1 MAWFFGKKQKEEPEL
16 VEPPLQFVR
25 PGAPIPQLNPYLYV
39 HARMIVLNALMAR
52 ADVVRVTFTGQ
63 KAQIQ
68 YQIDGVYHNRE
79 VLDGQTG
86 GGVVAIYKI
95 FAGFDLKQR
104 VPFQEGE
111 FEVHHLNNRI
121 PCRVEDQLVKGAELI
136 SLHLDTGKPKP
147 HKITEM
153 GLSEDQAE
161 QLKNLMEDPGVV
173 LVTAPPHLGYSTVFN
188 GVVRVIDRYM
198 RDVVMVQSVKD
209 REEEVENAAPTTFDP
224 DKGETPATVIPE
236 LLLRYPNVV
245 CVRKIADKETM
256 SLLLEQPEKE
266 RLVVMGLLARDDTE
280 ALYRAMAL
288 CEDPK
293 QLLRHL
299 KVVVGHRVLRRLCE
313 LCKTPYPPPPQLLQ
327 QLGIP
332 QGKIKAFFKPGPP
345 RLPPEEIERMQKEGI
360 PIICPQCQGIGYLGQ
375 TGLFELL
382 VLNDQIRSL
391 FLKPTQD
398 LDAVRQALRKLGHRT
413 PLDEGILLAAKG
425 ITSIQE
431 VSRVLKV

>member
-1 MAWFFGKKQKEEPEL
+1 MAWFFGKKQQEPEL

-25 PGAPIPQLNPYLYV
+25 PGAPIPQLNPFLYV
-39 HARMIVLNALMAR
+39 HARMIVLNALAAR

-63 KAQIQ
+63 KAQVQ

-79 VLDGQTG
+79 VLAGQTG
-86 GGVVAIYKI
+86 AGIVAIYKL
-95 FAGFDLKQR
+95 FAGFDLKKR
-104 VPFQEGE
+104 VPQQEGA
-111 FEVHHLNNRI
+111 FEIHHLQNRI
-121 PCRVEDQLVKGAELI
+121 PCRVEDKLVKGAEIL
-136 SLHLDTGKPKP
+136 SLYLDTGKPRPQKL
-147 HKITEM
+147 TEM
-153 GLSEDQAE
+153 GLDEERAE
-161 QLKNLMEDPGVV
+161 QLKAAMEEPGVV

-188 GVVRVIDRYM
+188 AVVRLIDRYM
-198 RDVVMVQSVKD
+198 RDVVMVQSVHD

-236 LLLRYPNVV
+236 LLLRYPNVI
-245 CVRKIADKETM
+245 CVRKVADKETM
-256 SLLLEQPEKE
+256 ALLLEQPEKE
-266 RLVVMGLLARDDTE
+266 RLVVTGLLARDDTE

-288 CEDPK
+288 CDEPQK
-293 QLLRHL
+293 LLSQL
-299 KVVVGHRVLRRLCE
+299 KAVVGHRVLRKLCE
-313 LCKTPYPPPPQLLQ
+313 QCKHPYPPPPQLLQ

-332 QGKIKAFFKPGPP
+332 QGKIRAFFKPGPP

-360 PIICPQCQGIGYLGQ
+360 PIVCPQCQGIGYLGQ

-382 VLNDQIRSL
+382 MFNDQVRQL
-391 FLKPTQD
+391 FQRPTQD

>member
-1 MAWFFGKKQKEEPEL
+1 MAWFFGKKQQEPEL

-25 PGAPIPQLNPYLYV
+25 PGAPIPQLNPFLYV
-39 HARMIVLNALMAR
+39 HARMIVLNALAAR

-63 KAQIQ
+63 KAQVQ

-79 VLDGQTG
+79 VLAGQTG
-86 GGVVAIYKI
+86 AGIVAIYKL
-95 FAGFDLKQR
+95 FAGFDLKKR
-104 VPFQEGE
+104 VPQQEGA
-111 FEVHHLNNRI
+111 FEIHHLQNRI
-121 PCRVEDQLVKGAELI
+121 PCRVEDKLVKGAEIL
-136 SLHLDTGKPKP
+136 SLYLDTGKPRPQKL
-147 HKITEM
+147 TEM
-153 GLSEDQAE
+153 GLDEERAE
-161 QLKNLMEDPGVV
+161 QLKAAMEEPGVV

-188 GVVRVIDRYM
+188 AVVRLIDRYM
-198 RDVVMVQSVKD
+198 RDVVMVQSVHD

-236 LLLRYPNVV
+236 LLLRYPNVI
-245 CVRKIADKETM
+245 CVRKVADKETM
-256 SLLLEQPEKE
+256 ALLLEQPEKE
-266 RLVVMGLLARDDTE
+266 RLVVTGLLARDDTE

-288 CEDPK
+288 CDEPQK
-293 QLLRHL
+293 LLSQL
-299 KVVVGHRVLRRLCE
+299 KAVVGHRVLRKLCE
-313 LCKTPYPPPPQLLQ
+313 LCKHPYPPPPQLLQ

-332 QGKIKAFFKPGPP
+332 QGKIRAFFKPGPP

-360 PIICPQCQGIGYLGQ
+360 PIVCPQCQGIGYLGQ

-382 VLNDQIRSL
+382 MFNDQVRQL
-391 FLKPTQD
+391 FQRPTQD

>member
-1 MAWFFGKKQKEEPEL
+1 MAWFFGKKQQEPEL
-16 VEPPLQFVR
+16 VEPPLHFVR
-25 PGAPIPQLNPYLYV
+25 HGAPIPQLNPFLYV
-39 HARMIVLNALMAR
+39 HARMIVLNALGAR

-63 KAQIQ
+63 KAQVQ

-86 GGVVAIYKI
+86 GGIVAIYKI

-111 FEVHHLNNRI
+111 FEVQHLNNRI
-121 PCRVEDQLVKGAELI
+121 PCRVEDQLVKGAEII
-136 SLHLDTGKPKP
+136 SLHLDTGKPRP
-147 HKITEM
+147 HKLTDM
-153 GLSEDQAE
+153 GLAEDQVEKIKQA
-161 QLKNLMEDPGVV
+161 MEEPGVV

-188 GVVRVIDRYM
+188 AVVRVIDRYM

-209 REEEVENAAPTTFDP
+209 REEEVENAPPTTFDP
-224 DKGETPATVIPE
+224 DKEETPATVIPQ

-245 CVRKIADKETM
+245 CVRKVADKETM

-280 ALYRAMAL
+280 AIYRALAL
-288 CEDPK
+288 CEEPEK
-293 QLLRHL
+293 LLGQL
-299 KVVVGHRVLRRLCE
+299 KVVVGHRVLRKLCE

-375 TGLFELL
+375 TGLFEVLF
-382 VLNDQIRSL
+382 LNDQLRQL

-425 ITSIQE
+425 ITAIQE